1 MQKVWQPRAHHSG
14 VRADDL
20 QAVLQRIC
28 AQDWVQKILLGD
40 IMLNDP
46 LANALSNINIHE
58 RARKQYCVIP
68 YSKMIGNVLRV
79 MQKHNYIGTYEYID
93 DPESGKFRAELLG
106 NINRSGVIKPR
117 HAVKRAE
124 FEKWERR
131 YLPAKGFGILIIST
145 SKGIMDHAEAE
156 SLGIGGRLL
165 AFVY

>member
-1 MQKVWQPRAHHSG
+1 MRQPWACHSG
-14 VRADDL
+14 VWTDDL
-20 QAVLQRIC
+20 PTVLQRIC
-28 AQDWVQKILLGD
+28 AQDRVQKVLLGD
-40 IMLNDP
+40 SMLNDP

-58 RARKQYCVIP
+58 KARKQYCIIP

-93 DPESGKFRAELLG
+93 DPQNGKFRAELLG

-131 YLPAKGFGILIIST
+131 YLPAKGFGILIVST
-145 SKGIMDHAEAE
+145 SKGVMDHMEAE

-165 AFVY
+165 AYMY